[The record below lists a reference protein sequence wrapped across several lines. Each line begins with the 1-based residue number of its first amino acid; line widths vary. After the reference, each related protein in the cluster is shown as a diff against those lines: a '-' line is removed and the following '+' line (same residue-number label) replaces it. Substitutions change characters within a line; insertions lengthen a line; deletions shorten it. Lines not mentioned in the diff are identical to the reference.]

1 MILCCDV
8 INLVRRAGKDIKL
21 AKMLNRKR
29 SSVSREASRGR
40 FSVVDKRDEKRDY
53 QYERDTVNK
62 VTRVS
67 TVDDRLID

>member
-21 AKMLNRKR
+21 SKMLNRKR

-40 FSVVDKRDEKRDY
+40 YSVIGKRDEKIDF
-53 QYERDTVNK
+53 QYERDSVNK
-62 VTRVS
+62 VAHV
-67 TVDDRLID
+67 